1 MGRHVAAAATR
12 RHGAGLP
19 ARPPAFMPDEMGGM
33 LVVAAERGAA
43 QFVDAREAER
53 RSSPRAFS
61 RDDAVSSG
69 NLTLLPTDATLSV
82 AASPEDDNAAA
93 RALSASF
100 FFFFFLLFTSSLMSS
115 RVILSRGA
123 TPFVLVTNPST
134 KPRCARPPLLSL
146 CRINS
151 SARLPIMTPRTLLV
165 ALSNLRYSD
174 GRGGTDASLSHRP
187 VPPLLVLRA
196 FVAPR
201 PLAGRL
207 DVSLLRPRPPPP
219 PLPDRRAPWGIV
231 AFTSTA
237 WQAETGRN
245 WAYIA
250 SSALI
255 EICGNL
261 MWKFKKL

>member
-1 MGRHVAAAATR
+1 LRQ
-12 RHGAGLP
+12 HGAGLP
-19 ARPPAFMPDEMGGM
+19 ARPPAFMPDEIGGM

-61 RDDAVSSG
+61 RDDAVSSE
-69 NLTLLPTDATLSV
+69 NLTLLSTDATLSV
-82 AASPEDDNAAA
+82 AASPEDDNA
-93 RALSASF
+93 RGDPIRPCHQPFDETALCASTF
-100 FFFFFLLFTSSLMSS
+100 AVLM
-115 RVILSRGA
+115 
-123 TPFVLVTNPST
+123 PNQLVGQT
-134 KPRCARPPLLSL
+134 
-146 CRINS
+146 
-151 SARLPIMTPRTLLV
+151 PIMTPRTLLV

-174 GRGGTDASLSHRP
+174 GRGGTDASLSISHLP
-187 VPPLLVLRA
+187 VPPLLFLRA

-201 PLAGRL
+201 PLAGRI